1 MWWWHGAALHM
12 KGHEAIQERWLLHKL
27 SLVGCCEECGHGPQ
41 TSVWIS
47 SGHQERSTRRLRLSK
62 AGRVVKLQHVEITHL
77 ETLSQFQGNT
87 DLILFGSMISHFS
100 SLQGMLQDVG
110 CRMQKAQDPLF
121 DFELSMSMEASVM
134 ISSHNTLSPF
144 QPQLAL
150 VTCTA

>member
-1 MWWWHGAALHM
+1 MGIR
-12 KGHEAIQERWLLHKL
+12 KD
-27 SLVGCCEECGHGPQ
+27 
-41 TSVWIS
+41 
-47 SGHQERSTRRLRLSK
+47 
-62 AGRVVKLQHVEITHL
+62 QHVDLDCQRQGVLLSFNMRKITHP

-87 DLILFGSMISHFS
+87 DLILFGSMISHFC
-100 SLQGMLQDVG
+100 SLQGMLQDVE